1 MYCPSCG
8 TELTSE
14 LIYCNRCGAN
24 LKNQSGVPTNRM
36 FGAAWAISI
45 AVMLVTLGGLG
56 MIFSLAMTLIK
67 RNIGVSEGGM
77 ILIFFSLLIIV
88 LIDWL
93 LVRQLSRV
101 LDISQ
106 LAGAATLPKKPEL
119 AERPMQQ
126 IGAPREPAASV
137 TEHTTRTFEPIPR
150 DRDTQ
155 R

>member
-24 LKNQSGVPTNRM
+24 LKNQSDVPTKRM
-36 FGAAWAISI
+36 NGAAWAISI
-45 AVMLVTLGGLG
+45 AVMLVTLGGFG
-56 MIFSLAMTLIK
+56 MIFSLAMPLIST
-67 RNIGVSEGGM
+67 NIGISEGGM
-77 ILIFFSLLIIV
+77 ILIFFALLIIL

-93 LVRQLSRV
+93 LVRQLTRV

-106 LAGAATLPKKPEL
+106 LGGAATRPKKPEL
-119 AERPMQQ
+119 RERPLQQ
-126 IGAPREPAASV
+126 IGAQREPTSSV
-137 TEHTTRTFEPIPR
+137 TEQTTRTLEPIPR